1 MGHRRNLEQDV
12 DVDQYQ
18 QDEKWQCLHYQRR
31 VRHALAKLDVVIGQ
45 DVGQNIHGRRSDD
58 LIKAEPEICHPK
70 KSQSSLSTTRNGIK
84 IGPSTPMMV
93 AAIAP

>member
-1 MGHRRNLEQDV
+1 MAMSFTI
-12 DVDQYQ
+12 
-18 QDEKWQCLHYQRR
+18 KRR

-45 DVGQNIHGRRSDD
+45 DVGQNIHGRRGDD
-58 LIKAEPEICHPK
+58 LIKLELHRRHALSHPQ
-70 KSQSSLSTTRNGIK
+70 KSQSRLSTTRNGIK